1 MANEVVV
8 VPPQQQALGGGLEGA
23 ERTSRETALWGAPII
38 SPDRQINPVKDEAD
52 ARSRDIVQN
61 DGLATG
67 AVQTHRDSIIGTQYR
82 LNAHPDW
89 ELLSKFNKGFTE
101 AWAEEFQQAI
111 ESEFNLLSD
120 SPDHWFDAS
129 RQNTLSGMLR
139 LDVGVF
145 MFTGESLST
154 VEWLRG
160 LDRPFSTAIQ
170 QINPTRLSNPG
181 FAMDEKNLRRGVK
194 KNFFGQPEGY
204 WIRNSHPTDYWIDS
218 SPGSTDW
225 KYIEARKPWGRLQ
238 VIHIIEPLQPEQ
250 TRGIS
255 DMVSALKHMRMTKKF
270 KEITLQNA
278 VVNATYA
285 AAVESELPKEII
297 FGALGG
303 AGNGFMNTLSEYLK
317 GLGEYTSSA
326 KNIAIDGVKI
336 PHFYPGTKLNIR
348 PLGTPGGVGTGFEES
363 LLRHT
368 AAALGLS
375 YEEFSRDFT
384 KTNYSSARASMGQ
397 TDRYMRGRKKVVAD
411 KKASYVYALWF
422 EEKINAGEVPLPKGV
437 DASIFYNP
445 VLREA
450 LLSCDW
456 IGSSRGQIDELK
468 ETQAAVMRIN
478 SGLSTYEIEAAR
490 LGQDF
495 RRLFTQRA
503 REQRLMEKLGLT
515 FSSDAKKPGAN
526 EAQQTMDEK
535 DDDTGKE
542 SKADAN
548 IVSPLEQAQ
557 IAALEANAEYQRA
570 LAEKAKKRP
579 RAEKPSELEQK
590 RLQLT
595 NKVIDMLSKPAVSDE
610 QQQ

>member
-23 ERTSRETALWGAPII
+23 ERTSRETALWGAPLI

-89 ELLSKFNKGFTE
+89 ETLSKFNKGFTE
-101 AWAEEFQQAI
+101 AWAEEFQLAV
-111 ESEFNLLSD
+111 ESEFNLLAD
-120 SPDHWFDAS
+120 SPENWFDAS

-139 LDVGVF
+139 LDIGVF

-154 VEWLRG
+154 VEWRRDG
-160 LDRPFSTAIQ
+160 NRPFSTALQ
-170 QINPTRLSNPG
+170 QINPARLCNPDNG
-181 FAMDEKNLRRGVK
+181 ADEKTLRRGVK
-194 KNFFGQPEGY
+194 KNFWGEPVGY
-204 WIRNSHPTDYWIDS
+204 WIRNSHPTDFWIDS
-218 SPGSTDW
+218 SPFSNDW
-225 KYIEARKPWGRLQ
+225 TFIEARKPWGRLQ

-270 KEITLQNA
+270 KDITLQNA

-285 AAVESELPKEII
+285 AAIESELPKEII
-297 FGALGG
+297 FGAMGAGG
-303 AGNGFMNTLSEYLK
+303 AGFMGTLAEYLK
-317 GLGEYTSSA
+317 GLGEYTAAS
-326 KNIAIDGVKI
+326 KNIAIDGVKM
-336 PHFYPGTKLNIR
+336 PHLYPGTKLNVM

-411 KKASYVYALWF
+411 KKATHVYTLWF
-422 EEKINAGEVPLPKGV
+422 EEKINAGAIPLPKGV
-437 DASIFYNP
+437 DATIFYNP

-495 RRLFTQRA
+495 RRLFNQRA
-503 REQRLMEKLGLT
+503 RENRLMEKLGLT
-515 FSSDAKKPGAN
+515 FAKDATKPGSN
-526 EAQQTMDEK
+526 DAQKTMTENDDD
-535 DDDTGKE
+535 DDDTKT
-542 SKADAN
+542 SKDAVV
-548 IVSPLEQAQ
+548 VSPIEQAQ
-557 IAALEANAEYQRA
+557 IEALQAHADYQRA
-570 LAEKAKKRP
+570 LTEKAKRRP
-579 RAEKPSELEQK
+579 RPEKPSELDKK
-590 RLQLT
+590 RLDLT
-595 NKVIDMLSKPAVSDE
+595 NKVFDMLSKPSADE
-610 QQQ
+610 PQQ